1 MSRGLVHVY
10 TGDGKG
16 KTSAALGIALRALGW
31 GLKVLMIQ
39 FIKGYTNLGEIKA
52 AERLP
57 GQFDVRQ
64 FALDLSRDID
74 EAKVIERRTQAEE
87 AMQYAEAMITGGLY
101 DIVIL
106 DEINNAMHYGL
117 IDVERVISLIKNKPP
132 LTELILTGRNAP
144 EEVIDAADYVTEMK
158 LIRHPYD
165 LGIQARP
172 GIDY

>member
-31 GLKVLMIQ
+31 GLKVSMVQ
-39 FIKGYTNLGEIKA
+39 FIKGYPKLGEMMA
-52 AERLP
+52 AERFP
-57 GQFDVRQ
+57 GEFDVRQ

-74 EAKVIERRTQAEE
+74 EAKVLKRRAQAEE
-87 AMQYAEAMITGGLY
+87 AMQYAEAIVTGGLY

-117 IDVERVISLIKNKPP
+117 IEVERVLSLIRNKPP
-132 LTELILTGRNAP
+132 LIELILTGRNAP
-144 EEVIDAADYVTEMK
+144 QEIIDAADYATDMK
-158 LIRHPYD
+158 LIHHPYD
-165 LGIQARP
+165 KSIQARP